1 MGLSKLM
8 RAALTVNPLARTMT
22 AKKLAQTRT
31 RLEKILQEGSEATE
45 AQKTLAR
52 KKLAQMDRVEARE
65 AEVRSMRA
73 SKSAPKGSAREKAA
87 ALPPLKSL
95 ENLPDDFDKGGMP
108 KKKKVPVIAVSVG
121 MAEMKK
127 DPSKKAKMMRGGTA
141 NKKEHMYSAGG
152 SVTDK
157 LNPGLRALN
166 KTRPDVV
173 ANILKKS

>member
-1 MGLSKLM
+1 M

-31 RLEKILQEGSEATE
+31 RLEKILQEGSEATD
-45 AQKTLAR
+45 AQKATAR
-52 KKLAQMDRVEARE
+52 KKLAQMDREEARE

-87 ALPPLKSL
+87 APPPLKSL

-108 KKKKVPVIAVSVG
+108 KKKKKVPVIAISVG

-127 DPSKKAKMMRGGTA
+127 DPSKKAKMMNGGMA
-141 NKKEHMYSAGG
+141 NGKAHMYAAGG
-152 SVTDK
+152 SVK
-157 LNPGLRALN
+157 MNPGLRALQ
-166 KTRPDVV
+166 KERPDVV
-173 ANILKKS
+173 KNILEKS